1 MDQLFK
7 MGKDLIMNGGGSN
20 NSGGSKGSFDV
31 MGILKQFDK
40 NGDGKITE
48 EDFVLAIK
56 PLGLGAIAETTV
68 RTVFKQIDR
77 NNNGILELS
86 EAIAAYET
94 LMRIF
99 QQQKPHNKH

>member
-1 MDQLFK
+1 
-7 MGKDLIMNGGGSN
+7 
-20 NSGGSKGSFDV
+20 

-40 NGDGKITE
+40 NGDGTITE

-56 PLGLGAIAETTV
+56 PLGLGSVAETTV
-68 RTVFKQIDR
+68 RTVFRQIDR

-94 LMRIF
+94 LMRLF
-99 QQQKPHNKH
+99 QQQKPQNKH

>member
-1 MDQLFK
+1 MDHLFK
-7 MGKDLIMNGGGSN
+7 MGKDFLMNGGGSN
-20 NSGGSKGSFDV
+20 SSAGSSTGGFDV

-56 PLGLGAIAETTV
+56 PLGLGSIGETTV
-68 RTVFKQIDR
+68 RTVFRQIDR

-94 LMRIF
+94 LMRLF
-99 QQQKPHNKH
+99 QQKPQSKN